1 MTILELDEII
11 QSIIDMDMYKIEE
24 IAKQKFHIDTVY
36 TEIEEVIKQIEQKTM
51 HQIEENSELLEYF
64 KKEASADGKYQGNVW
79 ELITYAQKKEN
90 VDYFL
95 NNSNQY
101 GEIAV
106 LSEDIIKML
115 IATKDIK
122 YIDTYI
128 LNNNVLVLPYEKIE
142 FFKEI
147 NDIEYLKNCIKERKK
162 YKLDIYSV
170 VQIIMEKDELSV
182 ENFIKNRMYYEF
194 DNNELTALVIA
205 TNDTK
210 YLNEAIINRK
220 KYNLST
226 YNLAELIRTVQV
238 IKSLTT
244 KELIE
249 YYIKENQPTYNF
261 STSEIAKIVTLDSNP
276 EFLKS
281 CMKKE
286 YFSEDD
292 KMFMALKSQDE
303 EIIQQFVDEHEEKNE
318 EVKKI
323 DLPENITIGVEI
335 ESEGKQS
342 EFIRDLEKFYKDW
355 IIKYDASIKKGV
367 EIVSPILTPSRSEEI
382 YQVCNRLHL
391 CGQEITPS
399 CGGHIH
405 IGANYLTTAD
415 SFKALITIWEET
427 EKLLYI
433 ISNKEGEIPR
443 ESIKRFAKT
452 VSPKIMK
459 AIKSGK
465 INLEKEEEL
474 GEFISELQKVQK
486 KDEIAGDEKY
496 YGIQFNNVK
505 KDENANKEKNTI
517 EFRLSNGTIDPNIWI
532 ENINLYGSII
542 KVSEDIANI
551 ERKEEAQMTL
561 QEKKKYGLY
570 KKLHFTSSDKEK
582 IELLISL
589 LFDDEHQREIYR
601 KRYFKNRFIV
611 LQHKEINSYLDNTD
625 ER

>member
-11 QSIIDMDMYKIEE
+11 QSIIEMDMYKIEV
-24 IAKQKFHIDTVY
+24 IANQMFNIDTVY
-36 TEIEEVIKQIEQKTM
+36 TEIEEVIKKIEKETM
-51 HQIEENSELLEYF
+51 HQIENNSELLEYF
-64 KKEASADGKYQGNVW
+64 KKEATIDGKYQGNVW
-79 ELITYAQKKEN
+79 ELIAYAEKTEN

-95 NNSNQY
+95 NNSAQY

-106 LSEDIIKML
+106 ISDDVIRML
-115 IATKDIK
+115 IATKDID
-122 YIDTYI
+122 YIDRYI

-147 NDIEYLKNCIKERKK
+147 NDIEYIKKCIKERKK
-162 YKLDIYSV
+162 YKLDIYSIS
-170 VQIIMEKDELSV
+170 QIIEEKDERMLKDLI
-182 ENFIKNRMYYEF
+182 NNREYYEF
-194 DNNELTALVIA
+194 DNNELTSLIID
-205 TNDTK
+205 TNDMK
-210 YLNEAIINRK
+210 YINEVIKDREK
-220 KYNLST
+220 YGLSKYNLVD
-226 YNLAELIRTVQV
+226 LMRTVQI
-238 IKSLTT
+238 IKSSTN

-249 YYIKENQPTYNF
+249 YYIKENQAIYNF
-261 STSEIAKIVTLDSNP
+261 TIPEIAKIVTLDSNS

-281 CMKKE
+281 CMQKE
-286 YFSEDD
+286 YFSVQD
-292 KMFMALKSQDE
+292 KMFMALKSENSQM
-303 EIIQQFVDEHEEKNE
+303 IQQFVDENEEKT
-318 EVKKI
+318 EVKRKI
-323 DLPENITIGVEI
+323 NLPENMTIGIEI

-415 SFKALITIWEET
+415 SFKALITIWEEI

-459 AIKSGK
+459 AIKSGE

-505 KDENANKEKNTI
+505 KDDSTIKEKNTI
-517 EFRLSNGTIDPNIWI
+517 EFRLSNGTIDPDIWI

-542 KVSEDIANI
+542 KIAEEIANI

-601 KRYFKNRFIV
+601 KRYMKNRFLV
-611 LQHKEINSYLDNTD
+611 LQHKEISSYLNNTD
-625 ER
+625 GR